1 MLYGRAID
9 STIETTQGAAM
20 DWSTSTA
27 ALMPG
32 LDGVVL
38 RQLFLVDAPQS
49 AADVH
54 RRAGSGSLNGVRYAL
69 DRFAEQ
75 GLVEVTKVGNTFGYA
90 LNPDHLVYPALAAAL
105 DMLDPW
111 GDLVR
116 RLQDL
121 VEERMASATATAWVS
136 LSVYGSVARRE
147 AGTGS
152 DVDLLLVTPEGA
164 TVGSWLDGLVDA
176 LHRSVPRWTGNEAHV
191 YRMTDLSLARAVRD
205 ADPIVA
211 SWTDEAITVVGR
223 DVRALLTASA

>member
-1 MLYGRAID
+1 
-9 STIETTQGAAM
+9 M

-38 RQLFLVDAPQS
+38 RQLFLVESPQS

-54 RRAGSGSLNGVRYAL
+54 RRAGTGSLNGVRYAL

-75 GLVEVTKVGNTFGYA
+75 GLVEVTKVGNTYGYS
-90 LNPDHLVYPALAAAL
+90 LNPDHLVYPPLAAAFEA
-105 DMLDPW
+105 LDPW
-111 GDLVR
+111 GELVR

-121 VEERMASATATAWVS
+121 VEEQMRSAPQGAWVS

-152 DVDLLLVTPEGA
+152 DVDLLLVSSEDPDALTR
-164 TVGSWLDGLVDA
+164 VDGLVER
-176 LHRSVPRWTGNEAHV
+176 LHRMVPRWTGNDAHV
-191 YRMTDLSLARAVRD
+191 YRATERSLARAVRD
-205 ADPIVA
+205 ADPIVT
-211 SWTDEAITVVGR
+211 SWRADAITVIGR
-223 DVRALLTASA
+223 DVRAMLTATA

>member
-1 MLYGRAID
+1 
-9 STIETTQGAAM
+9 M

-38 RQLFLVDAPQS
+38 RQLFQVDAPQS

-75 GLVEVTKVGNTFGYA
+75 GLVEVIKIGNTFGYG

-105 DMLDPW
+105 ETLDPW
-111 GDLVR
+111 GELAR

-121 VEERMASATATAWVS
+121 VEERLASAVAPRWVS
-136 LSVYGSVARRE
+136 LSVYGSVVRRE
-147 AGTGS
+147 AGTTS
-152 DVDLLLVTPEGA
+152 DVDLLLVTPEA
-164 TVGSWLDGLVDA
+164 VAADAWVDGLADA
-176 LHRSVPRWTGNEAHV
+176 LHRAVPRWTGNDAHV
-191 YRMTDLSLARAVRD
+191 HRMTDRSLARAVRD
-205 ADPIVA
+205 SDPIVA
-211 SWTDEAITVVGR
+211 SWTNEAITVAGR
-223 DVRALLTASA
+223 DVRDLLAAAA